1 MQLELLGP
9 IRFWRHGEEVS
20 LGPPKQRAVLGLL
33 AGRLGEVVSVEQIV
47 DGVWGRDVPQSAA
60 SGVHTYVAGLR
71 RVLDPARGRRASGGV
86 LVSGSGGYC
95 LRLPAEAV
103 DAQLFTRHHAAA
115 RNLLANGQ
123 TEAAIGQLERALG
136 LWHGDAYASVPGPFA
151 EIERVRLTEARLV
164 AVEEWADLLLTAGWH
179 NQVIP
184 ALVGHVGREPLRERL
199 RSLLMLA
206 LYRCGRRAHALGVY
220 RETREL
226 LMSEL
231 GVEPG
236 PELTALHEQILNGHP
251 ALMPRTVPGSVQL
264 LRSMTAAPAGGADGW
279 SAAEPRPRPQLQ
291 PQQLQP
297 QPQPQLQPQPQPP
310 ARIAPA
316 PAAGA
321 TARRVPYARR
331 PAGYTAVAEGSR

>member
-9 IRFWRHGEEVS
+9 IRFWRHGEEVP

-47 DGVWGRDVPQSAA
+47 DGVWGRELPPSAA

-71 RVLDPARGRRASGGV
+71 RVLDPSRVRRSSGGI

-95 LRLPAEAV
+95 LRLPPEAV
-103 DAQLFTRHHAAA
+103 DAEQFTRHHGAA
-115 RNLLANGQ
+115 RDLLAAGQ
-123 TEAAIGQLERALG
+123 NEAAIGRLELALG
-136 LWHGDAYASVPGPFA
+136 LWHGDAYAGVPGPHA
-151 EIERVRLTEARLV
+151 EIERVRLTEARMM
-164 AVEEWADLLLTAGWH
+164 AVEEWAGLLLAAGWY

-184 ALVGHVGREPLRERL
+184 ALIGHIGHEPLRERL

-206 LYRCGRRAHALGVY
+206 LYRCGRRAHALDVY

-226 LMSEL
+226 LMNEL

-251 ALMPRTVPGSVQL
+251 ALMPRTVPGNVEL
-264 LRSMTAAPAGGADGW
+264 LRSMTAVPAGTDRW
-279 SAAEPRPRPQLQ
+279 PAAET
-291 PQQLQP
+291 
-297 QPQPQLQPQPQPP
+297 QPP
-310 ARIAPA
+310 VRQSPVAV
-316 PAAGA
+316 PAAGGF
-321 TARRVPYARR
+321 PHARR
-331 PAGYTAVAEGSR
+331 PVRNGYTAVTDGSR